1 MNTKLIL
8 LEALGGHAKKK
19 NSTEELGARNK
30 VFQVKQTRRH
40 YTNGRENIL

>member
-1 MNTKLIL
+1 MNKKLIL
-8 LEALGGHAKKK
+8 LEGKKY
-19 NSTEELGARNK
+19 STEELGVRNK